1 MSILLNNSSINP
13 NKIAGTYT
21 MNTRTFF
28 FPSLLL
34 IVSLLGP
41 QHTIAA
47 PPSTTEEVKIGL
59 LLPEGSKTVE
69 KDIPTLI
76 DKLKP
81 QCQSSFSVVDT
92 WHYQDCTEAVKRAND
107 AATQVKVLFTEG
119 CYSQVNEALKLTP
132 VLPYPVSSYT
142 TPAELEDHL
151 RKYCGV
157 TRESMVR
164 VIKVPFALLR
174 QEIPVEDKEVEDKT
188 KVVGRLARNDSV
200 IEQPKD
206 SSDRYEDDSC
216 KKRILVKGQ
225 EQLVWYDWSQTRDW
239 LCVRVKSA
247 ADSSLQNKTGW
258 IHRLL
263 AKVTTEPA
271 TTGSE
276 VRPPDDKPLTFN
288 AQIFPPFSFEGPQG
302 EVKGPFTEIIN
313 LVCHKA
319 GLTCVVKFS
328 NNWNDAVKAVEEGK
342 DDGLISIQNV
352 PERKLELSQPLIE
365 SEYGF
370 FVREN
375 DSWKFNGDKNTLRG
389 KKIGAYGTSSATW
402 KSLLSLTTGLAVQT
416 DLSDRT
422 ETVLDKLQKGQID
435 IAYSNKD
442 VGESFKRRNNLA
454 ITYAGRDKPIIY
466 YIGVRKGSNPKF
478 LELLKSKELAVQIRK
493 IISNSNLEPSKD
505 LR

>member
-1 MSILLNNSSINP
+1 M
-13 NKIAGTYT
+13 AT
-21 MNTRTFF
+21 
-28 FPSLLL
+28 
-34 IVSLLGP
+34 
-41 QHTIAA
+41 

-59 LLPEGSKTVE
+59 LLPQGSKTVE
-69 KDIPTLI
+69 KDIPAVI

-81 QCQSSFSVVDT
+81 QCQSLFSVVDT

-107 AATQVKVLFTEG
+107 AATQVKVLFNEG
-119 CYSQVNEALKLTP
+119 CYSQVNEALKFTP
-132 VLPYPVSSYT
+132 ILPYPVSSYT
-142 TPAELEDHL
+142 SPAELEDHL

-157 TRESMVR
+157 TRESMVH
-164 VIKVPFALLR
+164 VINVPFALLR

-188 KVVGRLARNDSV
+188 KVIGKLARNDSV

-247 ADSSLQNKTGW
+247 ADSSLQNRTGW

-263 AKVTTEPA
+263 AKSTTEPA
-271 TTGSE
+271 TTVRE

-288 AQIFPPFSFEGPQG
+288 TQDFPPFSSEGTQG
-302 EVKGPFTEIIN
+302 EVKGPGAEIIN
-313 LVCHKA
+313 LVCQKV
-319 GLTCVVKFS
+319 GLRCVVKFS
-328 NNWNDAVKAVEEGK
+328 NNWDDAVKAVEEGK
-342 DDGLISIQNV
+342 DDGLLSLQKV
-352 PERKLELSQPLIE
+352 PEKEKILDFSQPLIE

-370 FVREN
+370 FVREK

-402 KSLLSLTTGLAVQT
+402 KFLLSLTTGLSVET
-416 DLSDRT
+416 DVSDKT
-422 ETVLDKLQKGQID
+422 ETVLDKLQNGQID

-442 VGESFKRRNNLA
+442 VGESFKRRGNLA
-454 ITYAGRDKPIIY
+454 IVYAGRDRSITY
-466 YIGVRKGSNPKF
+466 YIGVRKGANPKF
-478 LELLKSKELAVQIRK
+478 LELLKSKELAGQIRK
-493 IISNSNLEPSKD
+493 IISDSNLEPSKD
-505 LR
+505 L